1 MREIH
6 ACFCRVEFPF
16 LRFFWAFRKNRPL
29 APTMLKGNI
38 NWIDSVSGIRQN
50 SRTVYQKQ
58 SQKPAEIMN
67 NLRKKVRAFT
77 LIELLVVIA
86 IIAILAAMLLP
97 ALARAKARAQRINCT
112 NNLKQMGLA
121 IKTWALDNG
130 DRFPMLVGATEG
142 GPPNQLIVTAAGGT
156 RTIIPGFL
164 YQIWAV
170 MSNELSTPKVLACP
184 SDERNAHTNFNIQ
197 AGNNSPSQGQY
208 FNNYEVSYFLG
219 IDASDNNPQ
228 MALAG
233 DRNIFGSG
241 PGVPQL
247 PPTFPNNG
255 YGANSPSAVAMGT
268 NFAANV
274 VSPCWT
280 DKMHQKN
287 GNVLLADGSVQQL
300 SSSKLRDQFRNSGDT
315 TTLSPAGANQVGNC
329 LAFP

>member
-1 MREIH
+1 
-6 ACFCRVEFPF
+6 
-16 LRFFWAFRKNRPL
+16 
-29 APTMLKGNI
+29 
-38 NWIDSVSGIRQN
+38 
-50 SRTVYQKQ
+50 
-58 SQKPAEIMN
+58 MN
-67 NLRKKVRAFT
+67 NLRKRVRAFT

-130 DRFPMLVGATEG
+130 DRYPMLVAATEG
-142 GPPNQLIVTAAGGT
+142 GPPNPVINNTGNGRTVNAGY
-156 RTIIPGFL
+156 L
-164 YQIWAV
+164 YQVWAV
-170 MSNELSTPKVLACP
+170 MSNELSTPKILACP
-184 SDERNAHTNFNIQ
+184 SDERNAHTNFTIQ
-197 AGNNSPSQGQY
+197 VGNASPSAGQW

-219 IDASDNNPQ
+219 MDASDNYPQ

-233 DRNIFGSG
+233 DRNIYGQG
-241 PGVPQL
+241 PGVTTL
-247 PPTFPNNG
+247 PTTIPNNG
-255 YGANSPSAVAMGT
+255 YGALSPSSVAMGT

-274 VSPCWT
+274 VTPTWT

-315 TTLSPAGANQVGNC
+315 TTLAPANATTVGNC